1 MEQGDN
7 KMLPVES
14 ARYNTLI
21 FKLNPFSN
29 NLIRFYSPRVILERN
44 WPNVDK
50 LFVQAGV
57 RTQHY
62 DLDVFR
68 IEIEKNKV
76 LPSNVLSEAHSK

>member
-50 LFVQAGV
+50 LFVQAGERFV
-57 RTQHY
+57 PNTTISMYFESRLRKTKCYH
-62 DLDVFR
+62 R
-68 IEIEKNKV
+68 MC
-76 LPSNVLSEAHSK
+76 

>member
-1 MEQGDN
+1 MEQGDS

-50 LFVQAGV
+50 LFVQPVSGSYPTL
-57 RTQHY
+57 RS
-62 DLDVFR
+62 R
-68 IEIEKNKV
+68 CI
-76 LPSNVLSEAHSK
+76 SNRD